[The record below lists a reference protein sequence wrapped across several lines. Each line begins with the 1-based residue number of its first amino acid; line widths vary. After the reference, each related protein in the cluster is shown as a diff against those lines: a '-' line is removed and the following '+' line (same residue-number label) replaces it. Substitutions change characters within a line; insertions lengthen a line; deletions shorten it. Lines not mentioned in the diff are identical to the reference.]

1 MTTTVAI
8 TGSGNPGPSADRAGP
23 GVLVRH
29 GGIRLQFD
37 AGRATVMRLAA
48 LDVRPPDLDALFI
61 THHHSD
67 HLTGLADVVLT
78 RWILDGRAVA
88 GPLQVVVP
96 AGPAARFVE
105 RLLDGWREDI
115 EVRRAG
121 DGRPPPSLDL
131 DAFEVPPRPGDMEP
145 GRSVRCSGAGDTSD
159 PGGELVDVGSV
170 GAGDASDPDRGLVE
184 AWFGGDVRVLAGEMR
199 HDPVRPAV
207 GYRVETPD
215 GVVAITGDT
224 RVCAEVAA
232 LAAGADVLVYE
243 AMRFEAVLAHPYLP
257 DHIREYHADTR
268 LIGAQAA
275 ELGVGSLVL
284 THLIPEPTT
293 PAEVDAFRADVRAAG
308 FGGQLIVADDL
319 DTVTLG

>member
-29 GGIRLQFD
+29 DGLRLQFD

-105 RLLDGWREDI
+105 RLLDGWHEDI
-115 EVRRAG
+115 EVRLAG

-131 DAFEVPPRPGDMEP
+131 HAFEVPPRPADMEP
-145 GRSVRCSGAGDTSD
+145 GRSVRRSGAGDAPD
-159 PGGELVDVGSV
+159 PGGGLVEVWSV
-170 GAGDASDPDRGLVE
+170 GAGDAPDPGRGLVE
-184 AWFGGDVRVLAGEMR
+184 AWSGGDVRVLAGEMR

-215 GVVAITGDT
+215 GIVAITGDT

-257 DHIREYHADTR
+257 DHICKYHADTR

-293 PAEVDAFRADVRAAG
+293 PAEADAFAADVRAAG
-308 FGGQLIVADDL
+308 FAGELIVADDL